1 MFYKLIQ
8 RKRDEWLADNDCP
21 IKGMLQYIT
30 ARGKMRDAQIE
41 AIKTYLFLKIACQ
54 NKPLWRLFSEGSF
67 LTADLDNMK
76 MTVRAREIVTA
87 NKAAATLYE
96 YACLADEQG
105 GSIAPALKDAIE
117 SHPDD
122 IDFLQVFRDIFYGVE
137 YPDYIFSLPMGAG
150 KTFLMA
156 AFVYLDL
163 HLSKTEPDNPAFAH
177 NFMILAPSGLKSS
190 ILPSIKTIQDFDPS
204 WILPEPAASQ
214 LKKDIQFEM
223 LDEQA
228 TAKKSNQV
236 KNPNAQKI
244 SAHQPFN
251 NLRGLVM
258 VTNAEKV
265 ILDKVDKDEGA
276 YLFTDKERKEILISN
291 ELRSTVSRIPHLAIF
306 IDEVHHASDGDIK
319 LRQVVNSWTKAKT
332 FNCVLGFSGTPY
344 LASAENVQITPQLY
358 VQNKNLANVVY
369 YYPLIDGIGNFLKS
383 PQIKFSTGDWQDIV
397 RRGVTEFMEQYKDT
411 TYSNGT
417 CAKQAIYCGKIE
429 NLEENIYPLVSEI
442 LSQYVANP
450 SEAILKYHDGNKNY
464 PAPADA
470 ANAFS
475 LLDTDLSKIKLI
487 LLVQIGKEGW
497 DCKSLT
503 SVILPQKGVCPRN
516 MVLQTSCRCL
526 RQVAPHEKET
536 ALIWLNGDNGNILN
550 QELKRQ
556 QHTSIDEINRGGNS
570 PLVTLQRFSRMQRLN
585 VPPIDFC
592 QLKVTWPAEVAE
604 EKPDTA
610 SLLRSD
616 YLLTPADSDLIRNMN
631 VRGEITNEDFVSAVN
646 GDDALPVTFHSW
658 LQTITKESCGTLRVA
673 GLKPFA
679 DILHEIFCKISVERD
694 GNRWLSE
701 SYNHT
706 AIRANIR
713 KAFISKRTIK
723 VKEEVIP
730 EHASI
735 LKIDKFT
742 PTVDTLTPER
752 YYPGQKEVRQIMADD
767 KGGRRL
773 KKDLA
778 AAVKT
783 LKALPGMEET
793 IKKIT
798 SDDNNYEEVGGGINK
813 QTYHYLPY
821 RFDSEFEIKY
831 FSESLLTIIR
841 NRKLEVY
848 FNGDDTLTNFQI
860 SCYKHKG
867 DKDWQYLGK
876 YIPDFLMIS
885 RDNENKIKQVLIIE
899 TKGEGFA
906 AKFKDRKEFMSTDFI
921 ERNNKLAGYQK
932 FSYLYIEDTLK
943 PDERDRRTLQ
953 AINTFFK

>member
-1 MFYKLIQ
+1 
-8 RKRDEWLADNDCP
+8 
-21 IKGMLQYIT
+21 MLQYI
-30 ARGKMRDAQIE
+30 AERGKMRDAQIE

-54 NKPLWRLFSEGSF
+54 NKPLWRLFSEGDF
-67 LTADLDNMK
+67 LTVNLADMK
-76 MTVRAREIVTA
+76 MTVRAREVVTT

-96 YACLADEQG
+96 YACLTDEQG

-117 SHPDD
+117 SRPDD
-122 IDFLQVFRDIFYGVE
+122 IDFVQAFRDIFYGVE

-150 KTFLMA
+150 KTYLMA
-156 AFVYLDL
+156 AFIYLDL
-163 HLSKTEPDNPAFAH
+163 YFSKTEPRNPAFAQ

-204 WILPEPAASQ
+204 WILPEPTASQ
-214 LKKDIQFEM
+214 LRKEIQFEV

-251 NLRGLVM
+251 TLRGLVM

-265 ILDKVDKDEGA
+265 ILDKVDKDEGE
-276 YLFTDKERKEILISN
+276 YLFTDKERKEILVSN

-319 LRQVVNSWTKAKT
+319 LRQVVNSWTKANT
-332 FNCVLGFSGTPY
+332 FNSVLGFSGTPY
-344 LASAENVQITPQLY
+344 LASADNVQITPQLS

-383 PQIKFSTGDWQDIV
+383 PQIKFSTGDWHDIV
-397 RRGVTEFMEQYKDT
+397 RRGVTEFMDKYGSTEYQ
-411 TYSNGT
+411 NGT

-429 NLEENIYPLVSEI
+429 NLEENIYPLVTEI
-442 LSQYVANP
+442 LSHYVANP
-450 SEAILKYHDGNKNY
+450 SEVILKYHDGNKNY

-470 ANAFS
+470 PNEFS
-475 LLDTDLSKIKLI
+475 LLDTDLSKKKLI

-526 RQVAPHEKET
+526 RQVTPREKET
-536 ALIWLNGDNGNILN
+536 ALIWLNGDNGNTLN

-556 QHTSIDEINRGGNS
+556 QHTSIDEINHGGNS
-570 PLVTLQRFSRMQRLN
+570 PVVTLQRFSRMQRLN
-585 VPPIDFC
+585 VPPIDFY
-592 QLKVTWPAEVAE
+592 QLKVTWPTEVVE

-610 SLLRSD
+610 ALLRSD
-616 YLLTPADSDLIRNMN
+616 YLLTPADSDLVRFMDM
-631 VRGEITNEDFVSAVN
+631 RGEITNEDLAEIVN
-646 GDDALPVTFHSW
+646 GDNSLPVTFHSW
-658 LQTITKESCGTLRVA
+658 LRTITKESYGTLSM
-673 GLKPFA
+673 A
-679 DILHEIFCKISVERD
+679 DLEAYTDTLQDIFDKITVERD
-694 GNRWLSE
+694 GNRWLGDA
-701 SYNHT
+701 YNHT

-735 LKIDKFT
+735 LKIDKFKS
-742 PTVDTLTPER
+742 TVDTLTPEK
-752 YYPGQKEVRQIMADD
+752 YYPGQKEVKQIVSDD
-767 KGGRRL
+767 KGGKRL

-778 AAVKT
+778 NAVKT

-798 SDDNNYEEVGGGINK
+798 SDDNNYEEVGGGINE

-831 FSESLLTIIR
+831 FSESLLAIIKD
-841 NRKLEVY
+841 RKLEVY
-848 FNGDDTLTNFQI
+848 FNGDDTLAGFRI

-867 DKDWQYLGK
+867 SKDWQYLGK
-876 YIPDFLMIS
+876 YVPDFLMLS
-885 RDNENKIKQVLIIE
+885 RDSENNIKQVLIIE

-921 ERNNKLAGYQK
+921 ERNNKLAGYEK

-943 PDERDRRTLQ
+943 ADERDRRTIQ
-953 AINTFFK
+953 AINAFFK